1 MGAALRLRVL
11 DGDYAVCR
19 LSPSVDDVPVPPAGT
34 GFWSLTEVGDERS
47 LVCLEDL
54 VDDAAGEVV
63 RGWRILEVA
72 GPLDLGLTG
81 VMASIASPLAD
92 AGVPIFPIAT
102 HATDWILVPGDRLA
116 DATGALRYAGHEV
129 LDHPRSG

>member
-1 MGAALRLRVL
+1 MRLRVL
-11 DGDYAVCR
+11 EGDYAVCR
-19 LSPSVDDVPVPPAGT
+19 LADTVEAIAVPPAGT

-54 VDDAAGEVV
+54 VGDDAGTVV

-81 VMASIASPLAD
+81 VLAAIAAPLAD
-92 AGVPIFPIAT
+92 AAVPIFPIAT
-102 HATDWILVPGDRLA
+102 HDTDWVLVPGTSL
-116 DATGALRYAGHEV
+116 DAAIAALRAAGHEV
-129 LDHPRSG
+129 DG

>member
-1 MGAALRLRVL
+1 MRLRVL
-11 DGDYAVCR
+11 EGDYAVCR
-19 LSPSVDDVPVPPAGT
+19 LADGVDVGSVPPSGT

-54 VDDAAGEVV
+54 VGDEAGEVV

-81 VMASIASPLAD
+81 MLAALAGPLAD
-92 AGVPIFPIAT
+92 ASVPIFPIAT
-102 HATDWILVPGDRLA
+102 HDTDWVLVPGASLDTA
-116 DATGALRYAGHEV
+116 VTALRGAGHDV
-129 LDHPRSG
+129 LG